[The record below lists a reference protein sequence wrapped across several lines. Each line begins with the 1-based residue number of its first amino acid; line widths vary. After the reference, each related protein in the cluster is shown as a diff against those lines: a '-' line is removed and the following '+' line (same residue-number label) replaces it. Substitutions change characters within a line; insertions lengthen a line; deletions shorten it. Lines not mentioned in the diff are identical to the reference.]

1 MEGGG
6 NSSLDNK
13 SKDGGEISFSFFS
26 ESFFCSSCC
35 CFSCACFARSCAAM
49 IRAYFFSRFSKF
61 EKRRSI
67 SVNISKNSLLKNVEL
82 DAKVKKMEGTVSAER
97 ELQRVSL
104 EEERALAERAWLNEA
119 LRDYEALRKRAVMS
133 IGIENTESR
142 REKVR
147 RERVT
152 DWFYRLVDHLEL
164 ERFMVYIAMNMLE
177 NFLAVT
183 ESPEASESWLRD
195 QRKYRL
201 R

>member
-1 MEGGG
+1 
-6 NSSLDNK
+6 
-13 SKDGGEISFSFFS
+13 
-26 ESFFCSSCC
+26 
-35 CFSCACFARSCAAM
+35 
-49 IRAYFFSRFSKF
+49 
-61 EKRRSI
+61 
-67 SVNISKNSLLKNVEL
+67 
-82 DAKVKKMEGTVSAER
+82 MEGTVSAER